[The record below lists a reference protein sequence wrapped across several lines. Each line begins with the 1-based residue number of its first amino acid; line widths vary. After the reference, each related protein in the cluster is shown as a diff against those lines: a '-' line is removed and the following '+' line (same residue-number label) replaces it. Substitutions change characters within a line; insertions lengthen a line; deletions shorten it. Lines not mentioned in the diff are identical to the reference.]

1 MVEAAVALGGPARG
15 ERGHLERAPHLEVAW
30 LGARLG
36 LGWGVG
42 VRDSVGVTDSF
53 RVRVRVRMSV
63 RVRVRVGPRWWPP
76 AKKPGSW

>member
-1 MVEAAVALGGPARG
+1 M
-15 ERGHLERAPHLEVAW
+15 
-30 LGARLG
+30 
-36 LGWGVG
+36 GVG